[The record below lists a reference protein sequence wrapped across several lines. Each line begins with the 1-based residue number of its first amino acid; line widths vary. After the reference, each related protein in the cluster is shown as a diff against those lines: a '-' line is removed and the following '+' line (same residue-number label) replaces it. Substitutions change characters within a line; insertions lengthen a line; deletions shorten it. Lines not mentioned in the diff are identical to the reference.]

1 MQQPFACPEST
12 VRSWKYCT
20 VGIIFSVC
28 CDTCRV
34 LLLLPH
40 TSHCFQSEICSWML
54 AGRPCQKQW
63 MCSYT
68 FKHQVLASWRESSCC
83 LVFSKG
89 LFPKAQGTTLLQN
102 NKLPVFPSTTHT
114 LCGNLREFIWE
125 KQGWTALR
133 SGRKHLFL
141 FLIFLIVKRSAS
153 PPGHGTHCIAL
164 AWIAYISACEVH
176 TITSLHEAQPRLY
189 TTGDVAG
196 SSNTSWRNNTCEEFY
211 CCVHFWCREREGT
224 AGWGKGKEQIF
235 TFWGS
240 KATVTSVQ
248 IFYMMLLYADCSASI
263 LNNSLF

>member
-1 MQQPFACPEST
+1 MTRAECYCFFHTRLTAFRAKFVLGCLQGDHAKNNGCARTLSNTRFWLPGGKVLVVWFSAKASFQRHREPPYCKTTNYQCFPQP
-12 VRSWKYCT
+12 
-20 VGIIFSVC
+20 
-28 CDTCRV
+28 
-34 LLLLPH
+34 
-40 TSHCFQSEICSWML
+40 
-54 AGRPCQKQW
+54 
-63 MCSYT
+63 
-68 FKHQVLASWRESSCC
+68 
-83 LVFSKG
+83 
-89 LFPKAQGTTLLQN
+89 
-102 NKLPVFPSTTHT
+102 HT
-114 LCGNLREFIWE
+114 LCGNLRGFIWE

-141 FLIFLIVKRSAS
+141 FLIFLIVKQSAS